1 MKRKRIETR
10 KVLLL
15 LPLLVLPILAGAFYY
30 LGGGRKLEIQK
41 GARSVGLNVSLPDA
55 KFATDTLQGKM
66 SVYDSQQKSGFEI
79 DSPENGMDEVARRL
93 GFDGL
98 GEDPKV
104 VAINERLAMLN
115 TEMAKGYEEPKTENS
130 RSSGRDLGSGRD
142 VEKLERLMQGMQSGS
157 NGEDVEMK
165 QLSSI
170 LERIQEIGDP
180 ELARLKY
187 TSQNGNKVLSD
198 STFAAIRAVVDGN
211 QKAVQGSVVK
221 LKLLDTLFVDGYLIP
236 KGYNVYALGSFSN
249 QRLNLEIKNIRVG
262 NSIIPVRLT
271 VFDQKDAMVG
281 VNAPEAML
289 ADAVRGGGVDAMG
302 SFGMM
307 GMDLTTQLAGAG
319 IDAARGLLSKKL
331 KRIRQPLKNGY
342 PVLLRLEQR

>member
-10 KVLLL
+10 KALLL

-30 LGGGRKLEIQK
+30 LGGGRKAEIGK
-41 GARSVGLNVSLPDA
+41 VAGNVGINVSLPDA
-55 KFATDTLQGKM
+55 KFSTDTLEGKM
-66 SVYDSQQKSGFEI
+66 SVYDNRKQSGFEV
-79 DSPENGMDEVARRL
+79 DSSVSEIDEVAQRL
-93 GFDGL
+93 GFSGL
-98 GEDPKV
+98 SEDPKV
-104 VAINERLAMLN
+104 VAINQRLAMLN
-115 TEMAKGYEEPKTENS
+115 SEMAKGYEEPQ
-130 RSSGRDLGSGRD
+130 SSSDKSVAVVSGSTRE
-142 VEKLERLMQGMQSGS
+142 VEKLERLMKGMQHSGS
-157 NGEDVEMK
+157 EDVEMK
-165 QLSSI
+165 QLSAI
-170 LERIQEIGDP
+170 LERIQEIVDP

-187 TSQNGNKVLSD
+187 RSETDGKLEMD
-198 STFAAIRAVVDGN
+198 SVFGAIPAMIDGN

-221 LKLLDTLFVDGYLIP
+221 LKLLDTMLVGGYLIP

-307 GMDLTTQLAGAG
+307 GMDLPTQLAGAG

-342 PVLLRLEQR
+342 PVLLRLEKR

>member
-15 LPLLVLPILAGAFYY
+15 LPLLVLPMLAGAFYY
-30 LGGGRKLEIQK
+30 LGGGRKVETGK
-41 GARSVGLNVSLPDA
+41 VAGYVGINVSLPEA
-55 KFATDTLQGKM
+55 KFSTDTLEGKM
-66 SVYDSQQKSGFEI
+66 SVYDHRKQSGFEV
-79 DSPENGMDEVARRL
+79 DSAVSDIDEVAQRL
-93 GFDGL
+93 GFSGL

-104 VAINERLAMLN
+104 VAINQRLAMLN
-115 TEMAKGYEEPKTENS
+115 SEMAKGYEEPKS
-130 RSSGRDLGSGRD
+130 VSVVAQGRGVVSGNE
-142 VEKLERLMQGMQSGS
+142 VEKLERLMQGMQQNS
-157 NGEDVEMK
+157 GEDVEMK

-187 TSQNGNKVLSD
+187 KGSTRDGIVID
-198 STFAAIRAVVDGN
+198 SVFGAIPAVVDGN

-221 LKLLDTLFVDGYLIP
+221 LKLLDTMLVGGYLIP

-249 QRLNLEIKNIRVG
+249 QRLNLEIRNIRVG

-281 VNAPEAML
+281 VNAPEAL
-289 ADAVRGGGVDAMG
+289 LSDAVRGGGVDAMG

-319 IDAARGLLSKKL
+319 IDAARGLLSKQL

-342 PVLLRLEQR
+342 PVLLRLEKR

>member
-1 MKRKRIETR
+1 MKKKRIETR
-10 KVLLL
+10 KLLPL
-15 LPLLVLPILAGAFYY
+15 LPLLVLPLLAGTFHY
-30 LGGGRKLEIQK
+30 LGGGSKVEIERVA
-41 GARSVGLNVSLPDA
+41 GNVGLDISLPEA
-55 KFATDTLQGKM
+55 KFATDTLEGKM
-66 SVYDSQQKSGFEI
+66 SVYDSQQQTSFDMDSSG
-79 DSPENGMDEVARRL
+79 SGMDEVAQRL
-93 GFDGL
+93 GFNGL

-104 VAINERLAMLN
+104 AAISERLAMLN
-115 TEMAKGYEEPKTENS
+115 SEMAKGYEETRPENR
-130 RSSGRDLGSGRD
+130 RSAARDVGPGGE
-142 VEKLERLMQGMQSGS
+142 VEKLERLMHGMQTGNSS
-157 NGEDVEMK
+157 EDMEMK

-187 TSQNGNKVLSD
+187 KTVAGNSVSVD
-198 STFAAIRAVVDGN
+198 SVFGAIPAVIDGN

-221 LKLLDTLFVDGYLIP
+221 LKLLDSMVIGGYLIP
-236 KGYNVYALGSFSN
+236 KGYNLYALGSFSN
-249 QRLNLEIKNIRVG
+249 QRLNLEIKNIRVA

-271 VFDQKDAMVG
+271 VFDKKDAMVG
-281 VNAPEAML
+281 VNAPEALL

-331 KRIRQPLKNGY
+331 KRIRQKLKNGY
-342 PVLLRLEQR
+342 PVLLRMEQR

>member
-1 MKRKRIETR
+1 MKRKRIEAR

-15 LPLLVLPILAGAFYY
+15 LPLLAWPILAGAFYY
-30 LGGGRKLEIQK
+30 LGGGRKLETQK
-41 GARSVGLNVSLPDA
+41 VTGSAGLNVSLPDA

-115 TEMAKGYEEPKTENS
+115 TEMAKGYEEPKTESS
-130 RSSGRDLGSGRD
+130 RSSGRDLGSGRE
-142 VEKLERLMQGMQSGS
+142 VEKLERLMQGMQQGS
-157 NGEDVEMK
+157 GEDVEMK
-165 QLSSI
+165 QLSTI

-187 TSQNGNKVLSD
+187 KTEHGGKVSID
-198 STFAAIRAVVDGN
+198 SVFGAIPAVVDGN

-221 LKLLDTLFVDGYLIP
+221 LKLLDTMVVGGYVIP
-236 KGYNVYALGSFSN
+236 KGYNVYALGNFSN
-249 QRLNLEIKNIRVG
+249 QRLNLEIRNIRMG

-271 VFDQKDAMVG
+271 VFDRKDAMVG

-289 ADAVRGGGVDAMG
+289 ADAARGGGVDAMG

-319 IDAARGLLSKKL
+319 IDAARGLLTKKL

-342 PVLLRLEQR
+342 PVLLRIEQR